1 MLTSENNPIVFKS
14 KPLSTS
20 NGLIVDRINEMGN
33 PELIPKRNMIIKFLK
48 DLFIEKTKFLS
59 KIIATKQLE
68 NPIKKYLIFIQN

>member
-1 MLTSENNPIVFKS
+1 
-14 KPLSTS
+14 
-20 NGLIVDRINEMGN
+20 MGN

>member
-20 NGLIVDRINEMGN
+20 NGLIVDRINVMGN

-59 KIIATKQLE
+59 KIIATK
-68 NPIKKYLIFIQN
+68 